1 MSCSVFP
8 SFPCMGQN
16 YPPRFLKQPGG
27 GQHSPAT
34 GSKPIRPKT
43 SVPDSPRLP
52 AIIRPAPPSR
62 SQRHAAMGSNST
74 RTAADNT
81 GQHRS
86 RLPTGPATDNTG
98 PGAPNAPARQ
108 FPSHPPGQH
117 RPASATASNRPAPR
131 KKTLTLCDN
140 FRLSLFSPALFP
152 LFSVCLGP
160 VFVLFGFSLFSVHG
174 AELPTTVF
182 ETARRRTAPPG
193 QPRHRLPFDPHRRG
207 QPRAAPASTG
217 QHRPRLPPRPPR
229 GKNAHSL

>member
-1 MSCSVFP
+1 
-8 SFPCMGQN
+8 MGQN

-74 RTAADNT
+74 RATRTTPGST
-81 GQHRS
+81 GHGFQ
-86 RLPTGPATDNTG
+86 PAQPRTM
-98 PGAPNAPARQ
+98 
-108 FPSHPPGQH
+108 
-117 RPASATASNRPAPR
+117 RPAPR

-140 FRLSLFSPALFP
+140 LWLSPFSPAHFP
-152 LFSVCLGP
+152 LFSVCLGV

-182 ETARRRTAPPG
+182 ETARRRTAF
-193 QPRHRLPFDPHRRG
+193 PRHRLPFDPHRRG
-207 QPRAAPASTG
+207 QYRPAMEREPARPPQIVTVLCVPLFYRG
-217 QHRPRLPPRPPR
+217 FPRLLFVYPGPVCALFGNGPSHPS
-229 GKNAHSL
+229 HFVTYSSL